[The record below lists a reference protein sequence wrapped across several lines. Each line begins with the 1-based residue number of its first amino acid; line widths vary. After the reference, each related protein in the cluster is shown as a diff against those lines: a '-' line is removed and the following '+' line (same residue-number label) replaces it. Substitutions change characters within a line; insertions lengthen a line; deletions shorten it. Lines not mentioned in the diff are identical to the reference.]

1 MKFSFEARGSD
12 SPYVDGIWRTESEGS
27 GAFMSVAESHWGI
40 VVTRQEGKTWLTVRG
55 PETKAQPAPVPE
67 DAEFFGIV
75 FKLGTFMPHLPGKR
89 LVDCAFDLPEANRR
103 ACWLYC
109 SAWEFPTYDNAD
121 TFVERLVRE
130 GLLVAEPVVDA
141 AMRGQLKEDLSQRS
155 VQRRFL
161 HATGLSYKSIQ
172 QIERAKQAQV
182 LLQQGVSIL
191 DTSYEL
197 GYFDQSHLTNSLKY
211 FVGQTP
217 SQIVKSLQIEAV

>member
-1 MKFSFEARGSD
+1 MKFSFDSRLSD
-12 SPYVDGIWRTESEGS
+12 SPYVDAIWRTESVGGGS
-27 GAFMSVAESHWGI
+27 FMSIAESHWGI

-55 PETKAQPAPVPE
+55 PETKAQPSPVPE
-67 DAEFFGIV
+67 DADFFGIV

-89 LVDCAFDLPEANRR
+89 LVDCSYDLPEANRR

-130 GLLVAEPVVDA
+130 GMLVREPVVDA
-141 AMRGQLKEDLSQRS
+141 ALQGHQQDDLSQRS

-161 HATGLSYKSIQ
+161 HATGLTHKSIQ
-172 QIERAKQAQV
+172 QIERAKKAMGM
-182 LLQQGVSIL
+182 LQDGVSIL
-191 DTSYEL
+191 DTSYQL
-197 GYFDQSHLTNSLKY
+197 GYFDQSHLTNSLKH

-217 SQIVKSLQIEAV
+217 SEILKTIELP

>member
-1 MKFSFEARGSD
+1 MKFTFEARQSD
-12 SPYVDGIWRTESEGS
+12 SPYVDVIWRTESEGGGS
-27 GAFMSVAESHWGI
+27 FMSVAESHWGI

-55 PETKAQPAPVPE
+55 PETKAQPSPVPE
-67 DAEFFGIV
+67 DADFFGIN

-89 LVDCAFDLPEANRR
+89 IVDCELNLPEARSN

-109 SAWEFPTYDNAD
+109 SAWEFPTYQNAD

-130 GLLVAEPVVDA
+130 GMLVAEPVVDA
-141 AMRGQLKEDLSQRS
+141 AIQGHMKEQLSLRS

-161 HATGLSYKSIQ
+161 HATGLTYKSIQ
-172 QIERAKQAQV
+172 QIERAKKA
-182 LLQQGVSIL
+182 LEMLQQGRPIL
-191 DTSYEL
+191 DTTYEL

-217 SQIVKSLQIEAV
+217 SQIVKTVEGL